1 MTNAYVLKCFSKSF
15 LQQTDTWWCDVIQI
29 SNRIKGHPGPR
40 PQWFSENMAH
50 SSASLPP
57 SLILSLTL
65 RIKQGPHAYSKIKI
79 QQDKHTGLNSLKKGA
94 YTYHFFIII
103 INNSCNNNTKTYS
116 SPPFTVD
123 LKLKQPKRTRL
134 NRVSASHLNKTQF

>member
-1 MTNAYVLKCFSKSF
+1 MPTFWNVSQSHFFNKRTRDDVMWSKFPTGSKDILGHAPNDFLKIWP
-15 LQQTDTWWCDVIQI
+15 T
-29 SNRIKGHPGPR
+29 HPP
-40 PQWFSENMAH
+40 
-50 SSASLPP
+50 SLPP